1 MFKLA
6 SISKKEKKKKEAQ
19 DVLLCGITTGIFRNR
34 AAPKG

>member
-6 SISKKEKKKKEAQ
+6 SVSKKEKKKETQ
-19 DVLLCGITTGIFRNR
+19 DVILCGITTGIFRNR